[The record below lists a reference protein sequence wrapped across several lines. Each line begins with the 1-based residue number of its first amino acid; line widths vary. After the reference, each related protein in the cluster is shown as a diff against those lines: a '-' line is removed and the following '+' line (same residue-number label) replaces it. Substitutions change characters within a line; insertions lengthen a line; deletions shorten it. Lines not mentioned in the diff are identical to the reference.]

1 MNKVYIVGLPASG
14 KTTIGRWLSEKMNWS
29 FLDIDEKIV
38 QDQGMSIFDYFK
50 IHGEESFR
58 LLETK
63 ILRET
68 ETLSHYVIAC
78 GGGTASHSDNM
89 MWISA
94 QGLTLFL
101 NPDLGTIQTRIVE
114 NPNHSPIF
122 EDKSITQIR
131 EMLHELLEKRGSDYH
146 KSKII
151 WNKSK
156 PEKTLHIAINQ
167 LVM

>member
-38 QDQGMSIFDYFK
+38 QDQGISIFDYFK

-78 GGGTASHSDNM
+78 GG
-89 MWISA
+89 
-94 QGLTLFL
+94 
-101 NPDLGTIQTRIVE
+101 
-114 NPNHSPIF
+114 
-122 EDKSITQIR
+122 
-131 EMLHELLEKRGSDYH
+131 
-146 KSKII
+146 
-151 WNKSK
+151 
-156 PEKTLHIAINQ
+156 
-167 LVM
+167 

>member
-1 MNKVYIVGLPASG
+1 MK
-14 KTTIGRWLSEKMNWS
+14 
-29 FLDIDEKIV
+29 KIV

-50 IHGEESFR
+50 IHGQESFR

-89 MWISA
+89 MWMSA

-114 NPNHSPIF
+114 NPNHRPIF

-151 WNKSK
+151 WNKPK
-156 PEKTLHIAINQ
+156 PEKNTTYGYKSISYVIFFTDC
-167 LVM
+167 

>member
-1 MNKVYIVGLPASG
+1 M
-14 KTTIGRWLSEKMNWS
+14 
-29 FLDIDEKIV
+29 
-38 QDQGMSIFDYFK
+38 
-50 IHGEESFR
+50 
-58 LLETK
+58 
-63 ILRET
+63 
-68 ETLSHYVIAC
+68 IAC

-89 MWISA
+89 MWMSA

-114 NPNHSPIF
+114 NPNHRPIF

-151 WNKSK
+151 WNKPK